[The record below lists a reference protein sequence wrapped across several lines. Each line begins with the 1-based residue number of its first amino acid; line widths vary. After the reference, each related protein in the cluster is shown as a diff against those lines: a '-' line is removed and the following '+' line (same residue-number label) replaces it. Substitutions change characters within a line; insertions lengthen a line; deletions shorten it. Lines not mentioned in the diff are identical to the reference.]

1 MVGIYS
7 SVKEEEVGQKL
18 GRDVRSIVVCL
29 FIFSLDMFKCEWEGT
44 SQEGKADFTIQQ
56 VF

>member
-18 GRDVRSIVVCL
+18 GGDVRSIVVCL

-44 SQEGKADFTIQQ
+44 SQEGKVDFTIQQ